1 MSNKREGGPTKSE
14 SFRASME
21 QLEAAMKAVFGCT
34 FDEFMSST
42 YQSGFIHG
50 YLKGCADQRAEA
62 NRKKNLRRP
71 GKNAARGFP
80 TSLGR
85 PLSQEELLE
94 RVDPRS
100 RESEWAALQRSRQAV
115 PKRRRSSEIDPSS
128 LEFLAEIAVDDDLGD
143 TVIARIKTCQK
154 MVRESEDYEFLHSR
168 GWPLVT
174 KTPTQLKAAYYNMK
188 TRQRRASKGD

>member
-1 MSNKREGGPTKSE
+1 
-14 SFRASME
+14 ME
-21 QLEAAMKAVFGCT
+21 QLEAAMKAIFGCT
-34 FDEFMSST
+34 FDEFRSST
-42 YQSGFIHG
+42 YQSGFNCG
-50 YLKGCADQRAEA
+50 YLKGCADQRAAA
-62 NRKKNLRRP
+62 NRKKNLRRS

-94 RVDPRS
+94 RVDPRF
-100 RESEWAALQRSRQAV
+100 RESERAALERSRQAV
-115 PKRRRSSEIDPSS
+115 PKRRRSSEIDSSS

-143 TVIARIKTCQK
+143 SAMARITIYQK
-154 MVRESEDYEFLHSR
+154 ILRASEHYEYLRAR
-168 GWPLVT
+168 GWPLAT